1 MYIRLKYVCICIERG
16 LHFTLKILY
25 FYQNVLFHPNGDDDE
40 EDEQEG
46 ELGGDYVP
54 VCYSSPRYKCIF
66 FFLS

>member
-1 MYIRLKYVCICIERG
+1 MYIYREG
-16 LHFTLKILY
+16 PALHTLDLY

-46 ELGGDYVP
+46 ELGGDYVS
-54 VCYSSPRYKCIF
+54 VCYSSPRYKYIF